1 MKGQLSLKTL
11 TLDTMGLMIKHE
23 LLPNQILFLVALLFG
38 YGLYVA
44 EELIWQNIHCYFRMK
59 Y

>member
-23 LLPNQILFLVALLFG
+23 LLPNQIFFLVALLFG

-44 EELIWQNIHCYFRMK
+44 EELIWQNIQQ
-59 Y
+59 